1 MFIGNGWDLHKHTS
15 SKPLIIGGLK
25 FDKEEGFE
33 AYSDGDI
40 LLHALSDALLGA
52 VGKKDLGYYFPSKKP
67 TKKGIA
73 STEILKKILEIIE
86 YDQYRVNNIDI
97 IIISQRIL
105 ISEKRE
111 ELEENI
117 SKLLNIEAEKV
128 NIKGKT
134 TDFMGL
140 VGDKKASSC
149 LVTIL
154 LEHA

>member
-25 FDKEEGFE
+25 FEKEEGFE

-105 ISEKRE
+105 C
-111 ELEENI
+111 
-117 SKLLNIEAEKV
+117 LLYTSDAADE
-128 NIKGKT
+128 
-134 TDFMGL
+134 
-140 VGDKKASSC
+140 
-149 LVTIL
+149 
-154 LEHA
+154 

>member
-1 MFIGNGWDLHKHTS
+1 MCIRD
-15 SKPLIIGGLK
+15 
-25 FDKEEGFE
+25 
-33 AYSDGDI
+33 
-40 LLHALSDALLGA
+40 
-52 VGKKDLGYYFPSKKP
+52 
-67 TKKGIA
+67 
-73 STEILKKILEIIE
+73 
-86 YDQYRVNNIDI
+86 R
-97 IIISQRIL
+97 RIL

-117 SKLLNIEAEKV
+117 SKLLNIEVEKV

>member
-1 MFIGNGWDLHKHTS
+1 MFNGNGWELHKHTS
-15 SKPLIIGGLK
+15 SNPLNIGGLK
-25 FDKEEGFE
+25 FEKEEGFE

-40 LLHALSDALLGA
+40 LLHALSAALLGA

-117 SKLLNIEAEKV
+117 SKLLNIEVEKV